1 MEFLKPGFTREDLL
15 RIDEKFLPLLADEV
29 RAVIIDTVKQNGGHL
44 GSSLGVVELTIA
56 MLRTFDPFNDR
67 IIFDVG
73 HQSYPYKILTD
84 RFDQFH
90 TLRLKD
96 GISGFPRRSESPCDH
111 FNTGHS
117 STSISAAL
125 GMAKARD
132 LLHEKR
138 NVIAFIG
145 DASLIN
151 GLAFEAL
158 NYVQETHTNFIII
171 LNDNRHSISNRVGG
185 FSTMLARLSANTF
198 YRRVKNKLRRILGV
212 EGSKYLEKVRDFI
225 KFLVKPNNI
234 FDELGINYWGPFD
247 GHDIKNAEKMLELAK
262 NYYRP
267 VLLHFNTIKGKGL
280 AEAEADPT
288 KYHQVSPANEVKSRT
303 WSEAAS
309 KIAEELAMKD
319 ERIVCFTAAMVTGV
333 KLEKFARAF
342 PARFFDVGIAESHML
357 TMAAGLAAGGM
368 RPWVFIYSTFLQRA
382 MDQLVHDIA
391 LQNLPVVIMVDRAGL
406 AGSDGDTHQGLLDIS
421 WGRAIPN
428 LEIYT
433 PCDEF
438 SLKDAMLKASTRDG
452 PTLIRYPRGKIPENN
467 FAAVSDDIVK
477 LADGEKWALLG
488 NGASVSTMLD
498 VKNLAENITLDTECE
513 EKTTAH
519 DDTMPEKNFADNDD
533 AITPRKIAGI
543 DAEREKIHND
553 TTTEHE
559 KFYSPAVYDVR
570 KIKPLN
576 LDIIDEILRSYEL
589 VAVLEENYMPG
600 GLGEAVAS
608 RIAEKNYPVRLLSF
622 GVPDVCVKHAT
633 QTEQRELYGLTPE
646 NVIAQCKKFL
656 VKSEAQG

>member
-1 MEFLKPGFTREDLL
+1 MRFLKPGFKHEDLK
-15 RIDEKFLPLLADEV
+15 RIDEKDLPLLADEV
-29 RAVIIDTVKQNGGHL
+29 RAVITDTVKQNGGHL

-56 MLRTFDPFNDR
+56 MLRVFDPLRDR

-84 RFDQFH
+84 RFDSFH

-125 GMAKARD
+125 GYAKARD

-151 GLAFEAL
+151 GLALEAL
-158 NYVQETHTNFIII
+158 NYVHETNTRLIII

-185 FSTMLARLSANTF
+185 FSTILAGLSGNTF
-198 YRRVKNKLRRILGV
+198 YRRVKNFARRKLGV
-212 EGSKYLEKVRDFI
+212 KLSGIFERGRDFI
-225 KFLVKPNNI
+225 KMILKPRNI
-234 FDELGINYWGPFD
+234 FDQLDINYWGPFD
-247 GHDIKNAEKMLELAK
+247 GHDIKNTTRMLELAK

-280 AEAEADPT
+280 PEAEANPT
-288 KYHQVSPANEVKSRT
+288 KYHQVSPAGEIKART

-309 KIAEELAMKD
+309 SIAEELAMNDK
-319 ERIVCFTAAMVTGV
+319 RIICFTAAMMTGV
-333 KLEKFARAF
+333 KLEKFAREF
-342 PARFFDVGIAESHML
+342 PNRFFDVGIAESHML

-382 MDQLVHDIA
+382 MDQLMHDIA

-406 AGSDGDTHQGLLDIS
+406 SGSDGDTHQGVLDVS
-421 WGRAIPN
+421 WCRAIPN
-428 LEIYT
+428 LEIYA
-433 PCDEF
+433 PCDES
-438 SLKDAMLKASTRDG
+438 SLRHAMLIASERNG
-452 PTLIRYPRGKIPENN
+452 PTLIRYPRGRIPEGNISPE
-467 FAAVSDDIVK
+467 SDESIVK
-477 LADGEKWALLG
+477 IHEGTKWAMLG
-488 NGASVSTMLD
+488 YGSEVSIMID
-498 VKNLAENITLDTECE
+498 AYKLA
-513 EKTTAH
+513 KQ
-519 DDTMPEKNFADNDD
+519 K
-533 AITPRKIAGI
+533 GI
-543 DAEREKIHND
+543 D
-553 TTTEHE
+553 
-559 KFYSPAVYDVR
+559 SPGVYDVR
-570 KIKPLN
+570 RIKPLDMKV
-576 LDIIDEILRSYEL
+576 LDDILIRYDT
-589 VAVLEENYMPG
+589 VCVLEESYLSG

-608 RIAEKNYPVRLLSF
+608 IIAEGDYHVKLIRF

-633 QTEQRELYGLTPE
+633 QEQQRELYGLTAE
-646 NVIAQCKKFL
+646 NVI
-656 VKSEAQG
+656 EEYRHTNEE